1 VTVLAELLDVPDTG
15 QAAGYGVVAFA
26 NPTVLVIVRRP

>member
-1 VTVLAELLDVPDTG
+1 MTVLAELLDVPNTD

-26 NPTVLVIVRRP
+26 STTVLVIVKRP